1 MARVSQQQRRL
12 AAVAPRVGRALSF
25 LGCALSVQA
34 TPAAAQ
40 VTTPVPPSPGGQ
52 VAAPPWSGVGGKSP
66 LPPTRARVTP
76 PPVRHPAIHP
86 MEAPVSP
93 GRPLFPRVDDLQR
106 RRQERD
112 EAMKR
117 HPAGKAL
124 KPAVS
129 RPASETASK
138 PVTSARASETES
150 GNGSGFQRRTAV
162 SSSTSCGT
170 DVHRVRPDDS
180 LWRIARL
187 IAGPTASDSEI
198 AGITSEIFGMNRSEI
213 GEDPDLIHPGETLVL
228 PKDCS
233 K

>member
-1 MARVSQQQRRL
+1 MSRISQQHRRYRP
-12 AAVAPRVGRALSF
+12 VAPRVGRLLSF

-52 VAAPPWSGVGGKSP
+52 VAAPPWSGVGGRSP

-86 MEAPVSP
+86 VQVPFSSP
-93 GRPLFPRVDDLQR
+93 RPLFPRVDDLQR
-106 RRQERD
+106 QKQQRQ

-117 HPAGKAL
+117 HPAGKGPKTSA
-124 KPAVS
+124 S
-129 RPASETASK
+129 RPEPERRSE
-138 PVTSARASETES
+138 PVTSADPSREVRGTKSQPPTPGHSSAVCRAH
-150 GNGSGFQRRTAV
+150 A
-162 SSSTSCGT
+162 
-170 DVHRVRPDDS
+170 HRVRPDDS
-180 LWRIARL
+180 LWRIAGL
-187 IAGPTASDSEI
+187 IAGPGASDREI
-198 AGITSEIFGMNRSEI
+198 AELTREIFGINQREI
-213 GEDPDLIHPGETLVL
+213 GDDPDLIYPGQTLAL

>member
-1 MARVSQQQRRL
+1 MARVSQQQRRRGT
-12 AAVAPRVGRALSF
+12 VAPRLGRVLSF
-25 LGCALSVQA
+25 LGCALSVQS

-86 MEAPVSP
+86 GEHRLPWA
-93 GRPLFPRVDDLQR
+93 RPLFPRVDDLQR
-106 RRQERD
+106 QKQQRE

-117 HPAGKAL
+117 HPAGKGL
-124 KPAVS
+124 KPAGSPVS
-129 RPASETASK
+129 EIRVKTVASAPRPEPAS
-138 PVTSARASETES
+138 
-150 GNGSGFQRRTAV
+150 GSGTGSQTRSAV
-162 SSSTSCGT
+162 SSSTSCGH

-180 LWRIARL
+180 LWRIASL
-187 IAGPTASDSEI
+187 IAGPAASDAEI
-198 AGITSEIFGMNRSEI
+198 AELTSEIFGMNQREI
-213 GEDPDLIHPGETLVL
+213 GNDPDLIHPGQTLAL
-228 PKDCS
+228 PNDCS